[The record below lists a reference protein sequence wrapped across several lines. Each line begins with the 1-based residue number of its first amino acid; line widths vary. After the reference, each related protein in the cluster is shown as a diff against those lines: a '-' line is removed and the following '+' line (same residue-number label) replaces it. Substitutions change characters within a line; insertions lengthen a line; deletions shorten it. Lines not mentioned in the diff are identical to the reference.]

1 MRRLLIVR
9 LGSLGDLVHTLP
21 AVAALRDTFPSARID
36 WIVDAT
42 DRPFLDLVPVIADR
56 LVWRATPAG
65 LSTLRELR
73 RREYDAV
80 FDFQGLVKSAVLARL
95 AGARRTIGFERA
107 HLREP
112 AARVFYTEAR
122 HVGSARH
129 VIEKNLALVQP
140 ETGDV
145 ARPWVFPLRP
155 TSEGGAQSRPRRATT
170 EAPFA
175 LVNPGASW
183 ETKRWAPERFG
194 AIAAHLMHVHQ
205 LRSIV
210 LWGPGEQPLAEAVV
224 RAAAGQAVLAPPTSL
239 SDLIDLCRDAAL
251 MVSGDT
257 GPLQI
262 AGAVG
267 TPLVAVFGPTD
278 PARNGP
284 WSTGDLTVSR
294 FHECD
299 CHYQRRC
306 RQRGEDR
313 CLDAVTSAEVCAAI
327 DTRLRAAR

>member
-1 MRRLLIVR
+1 MRHLLIVR

-21 AVAALRDTFPSARID
+21 AVAALRNTFPSARID

-42 DRPFLDLVPVIADR
+42 ERPFLDLVPVIADR

-73 RREYDAV
+73 RHEYDAV

-112 AARVFYTEAR
+112 AARVFYTETR
-122 HVGSARH
+122 QVGSARH

-140 ETGDV
+140 ETGNV
-145 ARPWVFPLRP
+145 ARPWVFPLRS
-155 TSEGGAQSRPRRATT
+155 TTEGGSHTDARA
-170 EAPFA
+170 AVGDARFA
-175 LVNPGASW
+175 LLNPGASW
-183 ETKRWAPERFG
+183 GTKRWAPERFG
-194 AIAAHLMHVHQ
+194 AIAAHLMDVHH

-210 LWGPGEQPLAEAVV
+210 LWGPGEQPRAEAVV
-224 RAAAGQAVLAPPTSL
+224 RAAAGHAVLAPPTSL
-239 SDLIDLCRDAAL
+239 SDLIDLCQAAAL

-267 TPLVAVFGPTD
+267 TPLVAIFGPTD

-284 WSTGDLTVSR
+284 WSPDEVTVSR
-294 FHECD
+294 FQECD

-306 RQRGEDR
+306 RRRGAER
-313 CLDAVTSAEVCAAI
+313 CLDSVTPAEVCAAI
-327 DTRLRAAR
+327 DGRLRV